1 MDEASGTW
9 ETIWNSKWSVN
20 YIKEWK
26 KILSKQN
33 KGTPHVEGYGVARW
47 DMKRPSY
54 VDEVKW
60 YKIKIGRHRLY
71 LKCKCH
77 TPYIFSWIQKRFAV
91 FIQADTKELV
101 LKDWSYTN
109 HVLSNWSA
117 DAWAPIHNKFH
128 PNVFQLS
135 SFNSSRAVV
144 ERIKQSCI
152 LLFPRLQIPS
162 TNVTFRIWV
171 VSSHVPTT
179 PSLEFICRG
188 YQLR

>member
-1 MDEASGTW
+1 MIQDK
-9 ETIWNSKWSVN
+9 NWSTSIIFEMQMSYSVYFFLN
-20 YIKEWK
+20 TKE
-26 KILSKQN
+26 ICS
-33 KGTPHVEGYGVARW
+33 
-47 DMKRPSY
+47 
-54 VDEVKW
+54 
-60 YKIKIGRHRLY
+60 
-71 LKCKCH
+71 
-77 TPYIFSWIQKRFAV
+77 